1 MFWDNDMNADYDYRK
16 LRKDL
21 ENEYMCQGIGFSG
34 GFGAMQMMDASTAS
48 EQQLLRMAK
57 EEGLDMEKYRK

>member
-1 MFWDNDMNADYDYRK
+1 MFWENDTNADYDYKK

-34 GFGAMQMMDASTAS
+34 GFGAMQMMDASTAG
-48 EQQLLRMAK
+48 EKELLRMAK
-57 EEGLDMEKYRK
+57 EEGFDMEKYRK